1 MAVAISSL
9 PSIRCSNQTWI
20 YTSKLEI
27 YSMAPAQL
35 QTNIRHSRVWLWGR
49 AKVPINSKSGS
60 RAAVDRGGKCV
71 FGNLTMSLSS
81 ERSTAAGS
89 AHPLVIVTD
98 GSGHSSTSPPP
109 PRNPHTSQKKNWMG
123 FLQRSRAW
131 SCSRRAFL
139 KSQHKPQHP
148 RLFSKHESVWKRN
161 MVTVGWKPCFAPN
174 VSFSGS
180 KKNSLLLNV
189 QCYVALLFFF
199 F

>member
-109 PRNPHTSQKKNWMG
+109 EIHTHHKKKTGWVFYSAPGHEVAPEERFWNPNTSHSIPDCSQNTNLYESAIWS
-123 FLQRSRAW
+123 RSGENLALPQMSAFQDLRKTAFFW
-131 SCSRRAFL
+131 TCSA
-139 KSQHKPQHP
+139 
-148 RLFSKHESVWKRN
+148 
-161 MVTVGWKPCFAPN
+161 M
-174 VSFSGS
+174 
-180 KKNSLLLNV
+180 LL
-189 QCYVALLFFF
+189 CFFF
-199 F
+199 FF